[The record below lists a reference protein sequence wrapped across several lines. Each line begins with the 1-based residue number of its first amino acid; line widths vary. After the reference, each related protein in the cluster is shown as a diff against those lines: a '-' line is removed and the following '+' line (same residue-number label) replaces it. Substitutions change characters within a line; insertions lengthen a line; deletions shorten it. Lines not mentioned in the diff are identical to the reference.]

1 MTDKSTGSHED
12 VSRDRS
18 ISPPSSVDR
27 ARSRHRSRHESR
39 GSRGRHDSRG
49 SPHRSRDS
57 SRAIKHSSDERTVF
71 VRQLAARVHTDDLI
85 DFFEDHGLYVY
96 NASIV
101 KDRHT
106 NRSKGLAFVEFEKV
120 AEVPRAVALT
130 GKKLLGIPIIV
141 EYTEASKKHANGG
154 GEADELPSTDHRP
167 RSKSPR
173 SRQECTLVVDNIS
186 FKSREGD
193 IEQAF
198 EDFGTIVDVEVR
210 RDRSGRSLGYAFVE
224 YDNSEAVDV
233 AIDKMDR
240 AVLGGRTIRLFREGS
255 RRNSRS
261 RSVSRSRSRSQPRSR
276 SRSHRHR
283 SRSRSPR
290 RADRGPRRRR
300 DMDDGDV
307 KGISYKHTSRVDLM
321 NKLMRRD
328 ESEKDGSTEPPES
341 VPKPDPA
348 SRCIVLRN
356 MFNAEEETGDNWVQE
371 LEEDVKLECED
382 KYGPV
387 IHIAVDQSGEGEIY
401 VKFAEVSMGMN
412 AIKGLNGRFFG
423 GRRVSASPV
432 VELVYSLK
440 FPKAPN

>member
-1 MTDKSTGSHED
+1 M
-12 VSRDRS
+12 
-18 ISPPSSVDR
+18 
-27 ARSRHRSRHESR
+27 
-39 GSRGRHDSRG
+39 
-49 SPHRSRDS
+49 
-57 SRAIKHSSDERTVF
+57 KHSSDQRTVF

-106 NRSKGLAFVEFEKV
+106 NRSKGLAFVEFEK
-120 AEVPRAVALT
+120 ATEVPKAVALT

-141 EYTEASKKHANGG
+141 EYTEASKKLMNGG
-154 GEADELPSTDHRP
+154 GDDDDNDDGEADELPSTDHRP

-186 FKSREGD
+186 FKSVEGD
-193 IEQAF
+193 IREAF
-198 EDFGTIVDVEVR
+198 EHFGTIVDVEVR

-224 YDNSEAVDV
+224 YDNSKAVSV

-240 AVLGGRTIRLFREGS
+240 SVLGGRTIRLFREGS
-255 RRNSRS
+255 GRNSRP
-261 RSVSRSRSRSQPRSR
+261 RSASRSRSRSRSR
-276 SRSHRHR
+276 RHRHR
-283 SRSRSPR
+283 SRSRSPY
-290 RADRGPRRRR
+290 RADKGPRRRR
-300 DMDDGDV
+300 DMDDGEV

-328 ESEKDGSTEPPES
+328 DSEKERSTESPES
-341 VPKPDPA
+341 VPKSEPA

-387 IHIAVDQSGEGEIY
+387 IHIAVDQSGDGEIY
-401 VKFAEVSMGMN
+401 VKFAEVPMGMN